1 MGQFRQNGDF
11 VIDAIFFLPAA
22 ALAETAAYEDIE
34 SFIAAGVTMS
44 RSISETTRSSDSPV
58 RGHMPMA

>member
-34 SFIAAGVTMS
+34 AFIGC
-44 RSISETTRSSDSPV
+44 RRYHEPV
-58 RGHMPMA
+58 YFRNYPFQ